1 MAEYDECG
9 DDTKQRMGI
18 KRSAPA
24 GIRTRVSASKGP
36 NDWPLHYRS
45 LEVAIIDLVKIVY
58 VGSGPI

>member
-1 MAEYDECG
+1 MDSEEQ
-9 DDTKQRMGI
+9 KL
-18 KRSAPA
+18 KVSAPA

-58 VGSGPI
+58 VGSAPL

>member
-1 MAEYDECG
+1 MSAVLRQKC
-9 DDTKQRMGI
+9 KV
-18 KRSAPA
+18 SAPA

-58 VGSGPI
+58 VDLTPI